1 MSDSPCKNICILD
14 PDKKICLGC
23 YRYMDE
29 IENWQ
34 FLSDKDKVIIKKKIL
49 VRKETFNEK

>member
-1 MSDSPCKNICILD
+1 MVDSPCKNICILD

-49 VRKETFNEK
+49 IRKENLNGK

>member
-1 MSDSPCKNICILD
+1 MVDSPCKNICTLD

-23 YRYMDE
+23 YRYIDE

-49 VRKETFNEK
+49 VRKETFNGK

>member
-1 MSDSPCKNICILD
+1 MVDSPCENICILD

-34 FLSDKDKVIIKKKIL
+34 FLSDKDKVIIKKNIL
-49 VRKETFNEK
+49 LRKETFDGK

>member
-1 MSDSPCKNICILD
+1 MVDSPCENICILD

-49 VRKETFNEK
+49 IRKETFNGK